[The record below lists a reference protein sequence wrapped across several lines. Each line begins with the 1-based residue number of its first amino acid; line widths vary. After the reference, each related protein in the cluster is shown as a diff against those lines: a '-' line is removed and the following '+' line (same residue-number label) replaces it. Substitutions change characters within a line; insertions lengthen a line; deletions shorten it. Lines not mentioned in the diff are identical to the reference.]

1 MGVKHE
7 YKMHIK
13 FALRSDKIQ
22 YVKIYED
29 IYIYIKYDAFKICL
43 KVPHASVPAEC
54 IASIIATYLARM

>member
-13 FALRSDKIQ
+13 FALRSSKIR

-29 IYIYIKYDAFKICL
+29 IYIYNMMHLKYA
-43 KVPHASVPAEC
+43 
-54 IASIIATYLARM
+54 